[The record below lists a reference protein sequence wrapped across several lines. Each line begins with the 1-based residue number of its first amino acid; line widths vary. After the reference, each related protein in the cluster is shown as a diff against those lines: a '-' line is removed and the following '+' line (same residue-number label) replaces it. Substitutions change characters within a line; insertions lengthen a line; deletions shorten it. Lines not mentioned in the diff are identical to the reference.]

1 MEIIQ
6 ALFLLTQYFFIFVL
20 ISFLVKKFIKSI
32 STTPQKLPPGPWKL
46 PVIGNLHQLIGSLPH
61 HAFKTLAQK
70 HGPLMQIKLGQLQ
83 MAVVSSPNLA
93 KEVMKTKDISFAD
106 RVQLMLSKIVMY
118 NCSDIAS
125 APYGDYWRTVRKICV
140 LEFLSHKKVRSFRSL
155 MEEEVHRMAGS
166 VRAERGMPVNLT
178 EKIRSMECRVICR
191 ATVGRACKDQ
201 NSLIRIINEA
211 VSIAAVFNFADLFP
225 SMKFLHFLSVG
236 SRTRLE
242 KMHERVDRV
251 LEDIIRQHE
260 EKGVRGSSHELP
272 TMEEE
277 DILDVLL
284 RANER
289 KDLQVPITRDNIKAN
304 IFEMFIAGIETSSLV
319 IEWGMSEMM
328 KNPRILRKAQAEV
341 RQLSLQENQ
350 TFLETDIH
358 SLKYLKMVIKET
370 LRFHPPGPFLCP
382 RRCREESKINGY
394 DIPINTIVMV
404 NVWAIGRD
412 PNYWKEPER
421 FEPERFED
429 VATDFNGNHFE
440 FTPFGAGRRICP
452 GIGFGM
458 AGVQLCLAHLL
469 YRFDWK
475 IPGGIGPEEFDMA
488 ENFGASAGRKNNLCL
503 IGEYYDPTYASAST
517 D

>member
-1 MEIIQ
+1 ME
-6 ALFLLTQYFFIFVL
+6 YFFIFVF
-20 ISFLVKKFIKSI
+20 ISL
-32 STTPQKLPPGPWKL
+32 LAPGNYL
-46 PVIGNLHQLIGSLPH
+46 YSETLHQLIGSLPH

-83 MAVVSSPNLA
+83 MVVVSSPNLA
-93 KEVMKTKDISFAD
+93 KEVMKTKDASFAD

-118 NCSDIAS
+118 NCTDIAS
-125 APYGDYWRTVRKICV
+125 APYGEYWRTVRKICV

-155 MEEEVHRMAGS
+155 MEEEVLRMAG
-166 VRAERGMPVNLT
+166 
-178 EKIRSMECRVICR
+178 IRSMECRLICR
-191 ATVGRACKDQ
+191 AAVGRACKDQ
-201 NSLIRIINEA
+201 DSLIRIINEA

-242 KMHERVDRV
+242 KMHKRVDSV

-260 EKGVRGSSHELP
+260 EKEVRGSSHELP

-289 KDLQVPITRDNIKAN
+289 TDLQVPITRDNIKAN

-341 RQLSLQENQ
+341 RQFSLQENQ

-358 SLKYLKMVIKET
+358 SLKL
-370 LRFHPPGPFLCP
+370 HPPGPFLCP
-382 RRCREESKINGY
+382 RSCREESKIDGY
-394 DIPINTIVMV
+394 DIPVNTIVMV
-404 NVWAIGRD
+404 NVWAIGRNPD
-412 PNYWKEPER
+412 YWKEPER
-421 FEPERFED
+421 FELERFED

-458 AGVQLCLAHLL
+458 AGVELCLAHLL

-475 IPGGIGPEEFDMA
+475 IPGGIGREEFDMA

-503 IGEYYDPTYASAST
+503 IGEYYDDPTYASAST